1 MVERPAGDGL
11 LSWLVGGVLV
21 GVVVLGLV
29 VAAYAVGY
37 RRGEDAAQPEAMQTQ
52 PASTQPAA
60 TTAGETTAPAET
72 TAPSGGDATAG
83 KAVFASA
90 GCGSCHTLADAGT
103 TGTVGPNL
111 DELKPTAAQVKTIV
125 GSGRDGMPSFGDLL
139 AEGDIEDVAAYVSS
153 VAGA

>member
-1 MVERPAGDGL
+1 MAERPAGGDGL
-11 LSWLVGGVLV
+11 LGWLVGGVLV

-37 RRGEDAAQPEAMQTQ
+37 RRGEDAAQPTQ
-52 PASTQPAA
+52 VRPASTRPAA
-60 TTAGETTAPAET
+60 TTAAGETTAPSE
-72 TAPSGGDATAG
+72 GDATAG

-103 TGTVGPNL
+103 AGTVGPNL
-111 DELKPTAAQVKTIV
+111 DELKPSAAQVKTIV
-125 GSGRDGMPSFGDLL
+125 GAGRGRMPSFGGLL